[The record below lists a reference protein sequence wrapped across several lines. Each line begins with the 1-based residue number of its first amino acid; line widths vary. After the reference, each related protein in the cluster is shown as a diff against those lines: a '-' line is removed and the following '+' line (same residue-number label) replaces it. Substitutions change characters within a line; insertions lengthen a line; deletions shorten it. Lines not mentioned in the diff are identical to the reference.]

1 MNRRDFL
8 LGLGAGAMSA
18 MVPASAANAMP
29 ELPLVKV
36 GPYPAERQQVF
47 EFFLFSCFFCQ
58 DHHDTIASW
67 GASIPPPV
75 KFESVPVIV
84 DFDSFVAAR
93 AFYAVKKVAPEKL
106 GQYMRAALD
115 GARRGIANAAAPEI
129 LKIAGVPQK
138 AFDQAWRAPTIKEPL
153 TRAVEL
159 TGRYKLAATP
169 SIAIGGRTV
178 LHADLVGGDYGVMI
192 RLASGFVSRVLEGRD
207 AI

>member
-1 MNRRDFL
+1 
-8 LGLGAGAMSA
+8 
-18 MVPASAANAMP
+18 MP

-75 KFESVPVIV
+75 KFESVPVIG

-115 GARRGIANAAAPEI
+115 GARRGISNAAAPEI

-138 AFDQAWRAPTIKEPL
+138 AFDQAWRSPTIKDPL